1 MRIGQLYKS
10 KADDNFIIMC
20 VGINNK
26 IITGVVLKTSSN
38 DNKYSIGDLK
48 LDFAHYYVEYDGQL
62 NLKNEDILSETNNSL
77 EASQRLA
84 YKSGYQDGFRDGMA
98 LEHEY

>member
-26 IITGVVLKTSSN
+26 IITGVVLKTSPN

-48 LDFAHYYVEYDGQL
+48 LDFAHYYVEYEGQL
-62 NLKNEDILSETNNSL
+62 SLNNKDILSEVNNSL